1 MLLSPRTLPAYGCP
15 PAFIVAP
22 VDSEGFN
29 GLPDLRTLPQIHRKR
44 FLEYRDIPPCTP
56 YASTLAR
63 SALVMSMLVPPP
75 AVRQDAT
82 PSSPGAI
89 PHRLAGWQWLPIA
102 ELIRYQAS
110 EFYKKNGGIGY
121 LFNADELLLGRVDRI
136 HKQTAFTNKKDAQ
149 QKCLSMNHRLFLQ
162 VKYSNQALMKGDSS
176 PQLDK
181 MTV

>member
-1 MLLSPRTLPAYGCP
+1 MHSLCIDTGSICASHVHVGPTPRSAPGCHAIITGSDP
-15 PAFIVAP
+15 
-22 VDSEGFN
+22 
-29 GLPDLRTLPQIHRKR
+29 
-44 FLEYRDIPPCTP
+44 
-56 YASTLAR
+56 ASTR
-63 SALVMSMLVPPP
+63 
-75 AVRQDAT
+75 
-82 PSSPGAI
+82 
-89 PHRLAGWQWLPIA
+89 WLPIA